1 MARRLVVLSDG
12 SWIAPQ
18 FRSKNRRVPGNA
30 TLAYHCIGEQDQN
43 GVTQIRYQHD
53 IAAKPSLSRH
63 LMQRTF
69 GLGMKAEIIECYTFL
84 SENYQDEKDE
94 IFFFGAGLG
103 AFNIRRLADLIDKV
117 GLLPPEKLNLLPEA
131 YEYSQ
136 IPVEA
141 LDTPGAKSLAEHLPA
156 RPVRIRFLGCW
167 DTVGSHGLPL
177 PGLNRIS
184 QSWMMYHDH
193 KINANV
199 EAAYQALALDER
211 RSRFKPGLWTG
222 AHSPDL
228 RAVEQVWFP
237 GSHENVVGGRRDSR
251 LSDIALR
258 WMLDRATE
266 NGLSIDLERLE
277 ELSAPDIHGKIAMNR
292 RKLFGV
298 PLPFK
303 KPFNRPVGQSIRD
316 FPPEMGL
323 EPEKLHESVL
333 QRRELD
339 PKYRPRQLASLDD
352 SDLPLY
358 RERMDEEQNKRRHPR
373 QKIDWPGFIITND
386 SKMNVSL
393 VDYSRTGAK
402 VWFQGKL
409 PTGTSLVLQS
419 SRAFS
424 DGLKSRVV
432 WAKDNFL
439 GLEFTSPLPQEAVI

>member
-1 MARRLVVLSDG
+1 MAQKLVVLSDG

-30 TLAYHCIGEQDQN
+30 TLAYQCIAEETGDGAE
-43 GVTQIRYQHD
+43 QIRYLHD
-53 IAAKPSLSRH
+53 LEARPAFYRR

-69 GLGMKAEIIECYTFL
+69 GHGMKAEIFNSYTFL
-84 SENYQDEKDE
+84 SRNYRSEEDE
-94 IFFFGAGLG
+94 IYLFGAGLG
-103 AFNIRRLADLIDKV
+103 AFNIRRLADLLDRV

-131 YEYSQ
+131 FEYSQ
-136 IPVEA
+136 IPAEA
-141 LDTPGAKSLAEHLPA
+141 LETPGAKSLADHLPA
-156 RPVRIRFLGCW
+156 KSVRIRFLGCW

-177 PGLNRIS
+177 PGLHRIS

-199 EAAYQALALDER
+199 ESAYQALALDER

-222 AHSPDL
+222 VHSPDI

-237 GSHENVVGGRRDSR
+237 GSHENIVGGRRDSR

-258 WMLDRATE
+258 WLLDRAGE
-266 NGLSIDLERLE
+266 QGLAIDPEKLA
-277 ELSAPDIHGKIAMNR
+277 ELTTPDILGKIAMNR
-292 RKLFGV
+292 RKVFGI

-303 KPFNRPVGQSIRD
+303 KPFNRAVGQSRQS
-316 FPPEMGL
+316 FPGELNL

-339 PKYRPRQLASLDD
+339 KKYRPRQLASLSD
-352 SDLPLY
+352 SDIPLY
-358 RERMDEEQNKRRHPR
+358 REHMDEMVNKRRFPR
-373 QKIDWPGFIITND
+373 KKIDWPAFIITNET
-386 SKMNVSL
+386 KMNVSL

-402 VWFQGKL
+402 IWLQGKL
-409 PTGTSLVLQS
+409 PAGTSLVLQS
-419 SRAFS
+419 SRDFS
-424 DGLKSRVV
+424 KGLKGRVV

-439 GLEFTSPLPQEAVI
+439 GLEFAKPLPKEATA